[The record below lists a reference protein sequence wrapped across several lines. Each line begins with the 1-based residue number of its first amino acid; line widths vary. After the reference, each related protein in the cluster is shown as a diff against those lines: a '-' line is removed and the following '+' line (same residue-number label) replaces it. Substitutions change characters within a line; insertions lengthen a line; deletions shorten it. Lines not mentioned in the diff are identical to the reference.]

1 MSFCSNCTNSSHKS
15 GWMEGE
21 IVGSKPTWCICK
33 IPTKKVIVSSV
44 DEFSMQNMYSC
55 FIPYSYRSM
64 TSIQHIN
71 SFFIYYTLKFEIQ
84 FFEWVFQIVLKT
96 KLGAEPFFQNVRFN
110 PVFDRLSPVL
120 RVFTGS
126 DWPLVPGW
134 TGRTGRYGPVF
145 KT

>member
-1 MSFCSNCTNSSHKS
+1 M
-15 GWMEGE
+15 
-21 IVGSKPTWCICK
+21 GSKPTWCICK

-84 FFEWVFQIVLKT
+84 FFE
-96 KLGAEPFFQNVRFN
+96 
-110 PVFDRLSPVL
+110 
-120 RVFTGS
+120 
-126 DWPLVPGW
+126 
-134 TGRTGRYGPVF
+134 
-145 KT
+145 

>member
-1 MSFCSNCTNSSHKS
+1 MSFSSDYTNSSHKS

-21 IVGSKPTWCICK
+21 IVGSKPTWCMCN

-71 SFFIYYTLKFEIQ
+71 SFFICYTLKFEIQ
-84 FFEWVFQIVLKT
+84 FFEWVFHMVLKT
-96 KLGAEPFFQNVRFN
+96 EPEAEPFFSKC
-110 PVFDRLSPVL
+110 PVQPGFWPVVTGFRGSYRTRLAPSSPLNRSDRLVRSG
-120 RVFTGS
+120 F
-126 DWPLVPGW
+126 
-134 TGRTGRYGPVF
+134 
-145 KT
+145 